1 MMKYAD
7 KFIITT
13 TKAKIVETDVL
24 NIATKGEEIL
34 KPKLDIRK
42 SIGETCGYWTDKSN
56 FRVGDVSIKANKSIQ
71 VVLANKDKN
80 EANGSNQYQYSY
92 LELNEGE
99 TFNFTNDG
107 EEITAMNITSI
118 KVRCDIGTVIDL
130 LVTYI

>member
-1 MMKYAD
+1 MKYAD
-7 KFIITT
+7 KYIITT
-13 TKAKIVETDVL
+13 TKAKITETDIL

-34 KPKLDIRK
+34 KPKLDVRK
-42 SIGETCGYWTDKSN
+42 EIGEKGGYWDEKS
-56 FRVGDVSIKANKSIQ
+56 FRVGDLSIKANKSVQ

-80 EANGSNQYQYSY
+80 DVVHGSPYQYSY
-92 LELNEGE
+92 LELGEGE

-107 EEITAMNITSI
+107 EENTAMNITSV